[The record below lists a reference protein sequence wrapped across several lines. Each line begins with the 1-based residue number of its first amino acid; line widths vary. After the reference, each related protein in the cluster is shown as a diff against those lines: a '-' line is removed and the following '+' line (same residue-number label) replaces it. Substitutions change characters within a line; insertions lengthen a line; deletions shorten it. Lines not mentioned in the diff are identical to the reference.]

1 MSVGSRWDLS
11 DIVDLEQPHP
21 ASSGDDVA
29 PWEPCGMDAG
39 IAQISNKTAV
49 CVNLSTDGIDGHD
62 VWCMTGAARN
72 NMPAPH
78 SSGADGVGGSVSAC
92 PSEDGTVR
100 VSIRTRRSTTNAGSS
115 GSSGVNLGKWELEAF
130 EGFCR
135 EFEMFREPV
144 PGNGSCM
151 PSSAAQGM
159 LWQEHIRGGTTG
171 QLQRKDRERR
181 SETIRKEVV
190 AYALEH
196 AADFQAFF
204 VSDPNSRGDT
214 GPQDGVRGKSP
225 QHWSGPM
232 LKSGTYGDDL
242 LLQCIASHL
251 GKDIQVFSF
260 HNGTNTMRMKMI
272 YGVMRS
278 KEESAKLES
287 LDRRPAV
294 SDFEDYTVLRLVH
307 LQHQHHGVTH
317 YD

>member
-1 MSVGSRWDLS
+1 MREGNPVNPPGGYEDLKDPAQLHRFSSLVVKHLECRLAAGGDLS

-159 LWQEHIRGGTTG
+159 FW
-171 QLQRKDRERR
+171 
-181 SETIRKEVV
+181 
-190 AYALEH
+190 
-196 AADFQAFF
+196 
-204 VSDPNSRGDT
+204 
-214 GPQDGVRGKSP
+214 
-225 QHWSGPM
+225 
-232 LKSGTYGDDL
+232 
-242 LLQCIASHL
+242 
-251 GKDIQVFSF
+251 
-260 HNGTNTMRMKMI
+260 
-272 YGVMRS
+272 
-278 KEESAKLES
+278 
-287 LDRRPAV
+287 
-294 SDFEDYTVLRLVH
+294 
-307 LQHQHHGVTH
+307 
-317 YD
+317 